1 MPRLLTL
8 LAAALLLS
16 ACGHG
21 SPAAPTQPIALGPRL
36 APPPLPTAAVAP
48 TDPAVQQRV
57 QAAID
62 RLDKVSTL
70 VGKVVFDESKDPGHV
85 DHGEAKFTF
94 RHKPFAARVDVQQST
109 RWFAS
114 GAAILWNGGA
124 TLRIKAAH
132 VPISVE
138 FGYDNA
144 QVVSVRGYRIDQT
157 DIFSMGKVLRAPGAV
172 IKGMGT
178 RRIHNEDLY
187 LVDVTSPASL
197 PGITHEIIG
206 LSAKILIPT
215 YREMYAGSAV
225 VHKGQGLGVTLDS
238 SIPASDFEL

>member
-1 MPRLLTL
+1 MSRLSTAV
-8 LAAALLLS
+8 AAALLLT
-16 ACGHG
+16 ACGQATPG
-21 SPAAPTQPIALGPRL
+21 TPDRPGETAPRR
-36 APPPLPTAAVAP
+36 AVAP
-48 TDPAVQQRV
+48 APVASAAPVDPDVMQHV
-57 QAAID
+57 QAAIT
-62 RLDKVSTL
+62 RLDQVKTL
-70 VGKVVFDESKDPGHV
+70 VGKVVFDESKGAGQV

-94 RHKPFAARVDVQQST
+94 RHRPFAARVDVQQST

-114 GAAILWNGGA
+114 GAEILWNGGT

-138 FGYDNA
+138 FAYDNS

-172 IKGMGT
+172 IKGLGS
-178 RRIHNEDLY
+178 RRIKNEDLY

-206 LSAKILIPT
+206 LNAKILIPT

-225 VHKGQGLGVTLDS
+225 VHKGQGLGVALDT
-238 SIPASDFEL
+238 SIPSSEFEL